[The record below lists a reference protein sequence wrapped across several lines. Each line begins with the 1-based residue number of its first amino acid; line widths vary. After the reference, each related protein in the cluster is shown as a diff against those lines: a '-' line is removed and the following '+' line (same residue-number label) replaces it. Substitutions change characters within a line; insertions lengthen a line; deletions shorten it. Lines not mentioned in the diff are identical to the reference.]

1 MADEP
6 HNKLVACIKRNL
18 LTILTVV
25 GVFGGTA
32 VGLLLRAA
40 SSTKWTSREIMY
52 LAFPGELFLRM
63 LKCLIIPLLMSSV
76 ISAIGSLD
84 LSLSKKIAF
93 RSILFYTATTICAVV
108 LGILLV
114 VVIRPG
120 EGTVP
125 WKPVDEDDTSRV
137 LTRHVITQDT
147 LLDLIRNFFPPNL
160 VQACVGQSQTFLHE
174 PNIYTLYKKGN
185 QDILRSIVGNSTLDS
200 ESKSAIFDSLATSDN
215 KRRLNESLFKELK
228 KIKYNSTHYGSV
240 ELEDIYSSE
249 KWKFE
254 ERYESTTNVL
264 GLVTFS
270 IVFGIAMGQLGEK
283 GKVLL
288 DFFHALSEAMM
299 IITSWVI
306 WLSPVGV
313 FFLVV
318 AKVLEIVSF
327 ADLVGRLGLYFMTV
341 LLGLFIHGFIT
352 LSIIYFVTL
361 RRLPFKVI
369 AQLSQVLIT
378 AFGTAS
384 SQATMPISIQTMDKM
399 GLDPR
404 VTRFVIPIGATIN
417 MDGTALYEAV
427 AAIFIAQLNNISL
440 GFGKTI
446 AVCLTATAASIGA
459 AGIPQAGLVTM
470 VMVLDTVGLPADAVI
485 NIIAVD
491 WLLDRFRTT
500 INVMCDCLGA
510 RLVDI
515 LSVGELAGTAVTK
528 DRLNAA
534 EPHELIEMAKNDQHI

>member
-1 MADEP
+1 MADDR
-6 HNKLVACIKRNL
+6 NKLVRCIKKNL

-25 GVFGGTA
+25 GVVGGTA
-32 VGLLLRAA
+32 VGLMLRAI
-40 SSTKWTSREIMY
+40 SSKWSSREIMY

-63 LKCLIIPLLMSSV
+63 LKALIIPLLMASV

-84 LSLSKKIAF
+84 LSLSKKIAI
-93 RSILFYTATTICAVV
+93 RSILYYATTTICAVV
-108 LGILLV
+108 LGIILV
-114 VVIRPG
+114 VAIRPG

-125 WKPVDEDDTSRV
+125 WKPTDEDETSRV
-137 LTRHVITQDT
+137 LTRHVLTQDT

-174 PNIYTLYKKGN
+174 PSVYTLYKKGHE
-185 QDILRSIVGNSTLDS
+185 DVIRSIVGNSSLDS
-200 ESKSAIFDSLATSDN
+200 ESKSAIFDSLSASDE
-215 KRRLNESLFKELK
+215 KRRINESLLKELM
-228 KIKYNSTHYGSV
+228 KIKYNSTHYGGV
-240 ELEDIYSSE
+240 ELEDVYPAE
-249 KWKFE
+249 RWKFE

-270 IVFGIAMGQLGEK
+270 IVFGIAMGQLGSR
-283 GKVLL
+283 GKVEDHLRG
-288 DFFHALSEAMM
+288 SELRIVSSRM
-299 IITSWVI
+299 
-306 WLSPVGV
+306 SPLGV

-318 AKVLEIVSF
+318 AKVMEIASF

-352 LSIIYFVTL
+352 LSIIYFVVL
-361 RRLPFKVI
+361 RKLPFKI
-369 AQLSQVLIT
+369 IGQLSQVLVT

-384 SQATMPISIQTMDKM
+384 SEMFASSSATMPITIQTMDKM

-440 GFGKTI
+440 GFGKTV

-510 RLVDI
+510 RLVDL
-515 LSVGELAGTAVTK
+515 LSAGELAGAVENK
-528 DRLNAA
+528 DRLNA
-534 EPHELIEMAKNDQHI
+534 EPHELIEIAKADQHM

>member
-1 MADEP
+1 MSQ
-6 HNKLVACIKRNL
+6 KNL
-18 LTILTVV
+18 LTILTVI

-32 VGLLLRAA
+32 VGLIIRAT

-63 LKCLIIPLLMSSV
+63 LKALIIPLLMSSV

-84 LSLSKKIAF
+84 LGLSKKIAI
-93 RSILFYTATTICAVV
+93 RSILYYATTTVCAVV
-108 LGILLV
+108 LGIILV
-114 VVIRPG
+114 VSIRPG
-120 EGTVP
+120 EGTAS
-125 WKPVDEDDTSRV
+125 WKPIDEDDSGRI
-137 LTRHVITQDT
+137 LTRHVLTQDT
-147 LLDLIRNFFPPNL
+147 LLDLIRNVFPPNL
-160 VQACVGQSQTFLHE
+160 VQACVGQSQTFLQE
-174 PNIYTLYKKGN
+174 PNVYTLYKKG
-185 QDILRSIVGNSTLDS
+185 DDDLLRSIVGNSSLDS
-200 ESKSAIFDSLATSDN
+200 EIKSAIFDSLSAHHS
-215 KRRLNESLFKELK
+215 KRRINETVRNELL
-228 KIKYNSTHYGSV
+228 KIQYNATHYGGV
-240 ELEDIYSSE
+240 ELEDIYPAE
-249 KWKFE
+249 RWKFE
-254 ERYESTTNVL
+254 EKYESTTNVL
-264 GLVTFS
+264 GLVSFS
-270 IVFGIAMGQLGEK
+270 IVFGIAMGQMGAH
-283 GKVLL
+283 GKILL
-288 DFFHALSEAMM
+288 SFFHALSEAMM

-306 WLSPVGV
+306 WASPLGV

-318 AKVLEIVSF
+318 AKVLEIASF

-352 LSIIYFVTL
+352 LSIIYFVVL
-361 RRLPFKVI
+361 RVLPFKII
-369 AQLSQVLIT
+369 AQLSQVLVT

-384 SQATMPISIQTMDKM
+384 SSATMPITIQTMDQM

-427 AAIFIAQLNNISL
+427 AAIFIAQLNNIHL
-440 GFGKTI
+440 GFGKTV

-485 NIIAVD
+485 NIVAVD

-510 RLVDI
+510 RLVDL
-515 LSVGELAGTAVTK
+515 LSVGELAGGKVTAQDK
-528 DRLNAA
+528 LNA
-534 EPHELIEMAKNDQHI
+534 EDHELTEIAKADQHM